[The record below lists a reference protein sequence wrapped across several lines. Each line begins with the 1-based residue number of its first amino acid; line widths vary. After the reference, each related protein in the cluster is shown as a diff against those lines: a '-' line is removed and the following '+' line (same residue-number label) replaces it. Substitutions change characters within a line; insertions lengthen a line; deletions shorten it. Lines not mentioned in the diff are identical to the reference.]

1 MPSEAEKKST
11 ATAKK
16 KTAKKK
22 TAKKK
27 VTEKKV
33 TKEKAVA
40 KKTVTTKSTAKK
52 STAKK
57 STTKKSTTGKS
68 TAKSTTAPK
77 QSTAKAGGSAGKL
90 RVLQVRSGIGSA
102 RRVRGTLTALGL
114 RHHQDEVVV
123 PDNPSIRGMLMK
135 VHHLVS
141 VKPEEANA

>member
-11 ATAKK
+11 STAKK

-22 TAKKK
+22 T
-27 VTEKKV
+27 
-33 TKEKAVA
+33 VA
-40 KKTVTTKSTAKK
+40 KKTATKKSTTKT

-57 STTKKSTTGKS
+57 STTKKSTTGRS

-77 QSTAKAGGSAGKL
+77 KSTAKAGGSAAKL

-102 RRVRGTLTALGL
+102 RTVRGTLTALGL
-114 RHHQDEVVV
+114 KHHQDEVVV
-123 PDNPSIRGMLMK
+123 PDNPSIRGMLAK

>member
-22 TAKKK
+22 A
-27 VTEKKV
+27 

-40 KKTVTTKSTAKK
+40 KKTATTKSTTKK
-52 STAKK
+52 STTKK

-77 QSTAKAGGSAGKL
+77 KSTAKAGGSAGKL

>member
-22 TAKKK
+22 
-27 VTEKKV
+27 VTEKKA

-77 QSTAKAGGSAGKL
+77 KSTAKAGGSAGKL

>member
-22 TAKKK
+22 A
-27 VTEKKV
+27 

-40 KKTVTTKSTAKK
+40 KKAATTKSTTKK
-52 STAKK
+52 STTKK

-77 QSTAKAGGSAGKL
+77 KSTAKAGGSAGKL

-123 PDNPSIRGMLMK
+123 PDNPSIRGMLAK

-141 VKPEEANA
+141 VKPEEANV